1 MKYTNKEQT
10 IKKDPFAMQSLI
22 LVQLK
27 WHIFIHS
34 YCYQFH
40 QIVLKKY
47 SNLKFYKSSIREEF
61 VLGRCVC
68 VCVCVW
74 GGGGGGGVE
83 LSGDYFFA
91 ICYI

>member
-1 MKYTNKEQT
+1 MKYTNKEQK
-10 IKKDPFAMQSLI
+10 IKKDPFTMQSLI

-47 SNLKFYKSSIREEF
+47 SYLVKFYKSSIREEF
-61 VLGRCVC
+61 VLGR
-68 VCVCVW
+68 W
-74 GGGGGGGVE
+74 GGVE
-83 LSGDYFFA
+83 LSGDNFFA